1 MSERVLVTGGAGFIG
16 SHVAM
21 ALAKA
26 GRQPVVYD
34 SLSRGNRKAVQFG
47 PLEEGDVRDVERLT
61 AAMKRHRIAGVIH
74 MAAFAYVRESVE
86 NPLLYYD
93 NNVIGSIRLVQ
104 AMQAAGVGRIVFSST
119 CAIYGMPSRLPI
131 EETDATLPISPYG
144 ASKLMMERVL
154 SDAEP
159 RGIRSVSLRYFNAAG
174 SDPEGR
180 IGEWHR
186 PETHIIPSALMA
198 ARGEIPALT
207 LFGDRHPTPDGTTI
221 RDYVHVQDL
230 ADAHVHALDYLG
242 RGGKS
247 DIFNLGGGNGHSIRD
262 IVASVQRVT
271 GLGVP
276 HKVVA
281 ANPGDP
287 PILVASGDKARRTL
301 GFAPKLTR
309 LDDMIAHAWV
319 WRQKAQAAYGS

>member
-1 MSERVLVTGGAGFIG
+1 MSERILITGGAGFIG

-26 GRQPVVYD
+26 GRQPVTYD
-34 SLSRGNRKAVQFG
+34 NLSRGNRKAVQFG
-47 PLEEGDVRDVERLT
+47 PFEAGDVRDVERLT
-61 AAMKRHRIAGVIH
+61 VVMRRHQIAGVIH
-74 MAAFAYVRESVE
+74 MAASAYVRESVE
-86 NPLLYYD
+86 DPLLYYD

-119 CAIYGMPSRLPI
+119 CATYGMATRIPI
-131 EETDATLPISPYG
+131 EESDPTLPINPYG

-186 PETHIIPSALMA
+186 PETHIIPVALMA
-198 ARGEIPALT
+198 ARGEIPELT
-207 LFGDRHPTPDGTTI
+207 LYGDRHPTPDGTTI
-221 RDYVHVQDL
+221 RDYIHVQDL
-230 ADAHVHALDYLG
+230 ADAHVQAMDYLG
-242 RGGKS
+242 RGEKS
-247 DIFNLGGGNGHSIRD
+247 DVFNLGNGDGHSIRE
-262 IVASVQRVT
+262 VFASIERVT
-271 GLGVP
+271 GCAVP

-287 PILVASGDKARRTL
+287 PILVASGAKARRTL
-301 GFAPKLTR
+301 GFAPTLTR
-309 LDDMIAHAWV
+309 LDDMIAHAWA
-319 WRQKAQAAYGS
+319 WRHKARSAYGD